1 MANGYDPYDYLAGPM
16 SPTQRRRA
24 AVTRLMQQLPKR
36 NMVRDEMRAQN
47 PMTAAAIDTA
57 LGGGAGAGI
66 LKAMSGIRGLLSP
79 TPFATRPFASIL
91 PVSGASTPIAAA
103 RLTGAGATP
112 AQRAGLAAIATGV
125 AGAPRPTPPVDA
137 IRPARP
143 MTVRGANQWANVDP
157 EAGMDQMFAP
167 AIAAANAAMSDPEAG
182 MDQMY
187 AAEIAQSLKKPT
199 ARRVAAKGPTKAQQ
213 KIIDDAAKNYQ
224 SNSMPVLMQPQGPM
238 KGGAT
243 MQPSINWG
251 DANDAADFF
260 RADALRRQMPG
271 LLGWGGE

>member
-1 MANGYDPYDYLAGPM
+1 MANEYDPYDYLAGPK

-24 AVTRLMQQLPKR
+24 AAARLMQQLPNR

-47 PMTAAAIDTA
+47 PLTATAIDLL
-57 LGGGAGAGI
+57 LGGGASGAA
-66 LKAMSGIRGLLSP
+66 LKAMRGVRGLLSS
-79 TPFATRPFASIL
+79 TPFAARPFASTL
-91 PVSGASTPIAAA
+91 PVSGPSIPIAAA
-103 RLTGAGATP
+103 RMTGAGTTP
-112 AQRAGLAAIATGV
+112 AQRAGLAAITAGV
-125 AGAPRPTPPVDA
+125 AGTPRPTPPVDA
-137 IRPARP
+137 IPPARP
-143 MTVRGANQWANVDP
+143 LTIRGTNQWANVDTD
-157 EAGMDQMFAP
+157 AGMDQMFAP
-167 AIAAANAAMSDPEAG
+167 EIAAANAAMADTDAG

-224 SNSMPVLMQPQGPM
+224 SNSMPVLIQPQGPM